1 MTLKKAADHDHS
13 NKYITAQEFNELM
26 SGNFAVRLAQANS
39 ASKND
44 FANFVKKTNFD
55 YKLKTALQIKMN

>member
-1 MTLKKAADHDHS
+1 MKLKKSADHDLS
-13 NKYITAQEFNELM
+13 NKYIAAQGFNDLM

-55 YKLKTALQIKMN
+55 